1 MKTNKSEF
9 FGRKLFRAD
18 DLTSSDEEVGV
29 LDNRVEVDSLDEANL
44 VSSKLSNGKHAPVLD
59 LDIPHALVPSST
71 EGHSHLYLDIE
82 IWWDDYVELLKV
94 MSKCGI
100 LEEPYVRL
108 NIERGATFVRKP
120 GLIKGDD
127 Q

>member
-44 VSSKLSNGKHAPVLD
+44 VSSKLSNGKHAPVT
-59 LDIPHALVPSST
+59 S
-71 EGHSHLYLDIE
+71 
-82 IWWDDYVELLKV
+82 
-94 MSKCGI
+94 
-100 LEEPYVRL
+100 
-108 NIERGATFVRKP
+108 
-120 GLIKGDD
+120 IKK
-127 Q
+127 